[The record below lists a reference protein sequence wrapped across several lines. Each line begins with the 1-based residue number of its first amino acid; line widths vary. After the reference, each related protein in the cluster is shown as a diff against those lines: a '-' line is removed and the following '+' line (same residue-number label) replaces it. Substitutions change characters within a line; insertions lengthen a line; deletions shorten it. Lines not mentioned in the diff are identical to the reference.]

1 MEGRKINIDSADS
14 LLMAINEVVR
24 NTYNTKGYDDKKHNK
39 TEEITQT
46 VKKEWSNYIE
56 AVLLSQILRNLNVTD
71 KLTPNGKQLYNQL
84 AAKAGKK
91 DSYFINFK
99 KSIETKSIGLYAKYT
114 PSSRSKISTR
124 TDYVSR
130 KREYILSPEGGR
142 KDAYSLTSS
151 LMDSQ
156 SNLLE
161 NFNKSSATM
170 FLPDYNKIVSQTQ
183 EMLGSNLY
191 GETQSFKSALER
203 EGQPQISVAKLEE
216 ITRNV
221 NYLNSKI
228 VYINF
233 TIENMN
239 KYMRYFTPETKAVLN
254 KFIKELELT
263 SQSLTNEV
271 IQLKEDYTK
280 ERVSISEKV
289 HGKVDV
295 NRLVALMTMVD
306 RKTDSKGNELSK
318 EKLQEYEQELERA
331 SKENSIA
338 YQEAL
343 RIYNLSKQSRINDL
357 RIESEEKNKA
367 VIPDE
372 GLSHDD
378 LKEREFYYNRLVVET
393 RNNDIIDK
401 PLFNQMYDK
410 YLKAELDDPYAL
422 ELMVQSYL
430 EFYDYYNEAKRRAEL
445 TGEPI
450 KTDYANW
457 EEFVDKRMQEEGYN
471 FGNVGKGR

>member
-1 MEGRKINIDSADS
+1 MEEIKININSADS

-46 VKKEWSNYIE
+46 VKKEWSNYVE
-56 AVLLSQILRNLNVTD
+56 AVLLSQILRNLNATD

-84 AAKAGKK
+84 AAKAGKR

-99 KSIETKSIGLYAKYT
+99 KSIETKSTGLYAKYT
-114 PSSRSKISTR
+114 PSSRSKIVVNGNS
-124 TDYVSR
+124 
-130 KREYILSPEGGR
+130 ECILLPEGGR
-142 KDAYSLTSS
+142 KDAFALSTSLISS
-151 LMDSQ
+151 KL
-156 SNLLE
+156 NLLE
-161 NFNKSSATM
+161 KFE
-170 FLPDYNKIVSQTQ
+170 KISTTLAVPSMEQVAAKASQMSRSVDDLKFSGIENTIKND
-183 EMLGSNLY
+183 LNTNAGLRY
-191 GETQSFKSALER
+191 LESVKNSLHAISR
-203 EGQPQISVAKLEE
+203 QKISVQE
-216 ITRNV
+216 
-221 NYLNSKI
+221 
-228 VYINF
+228 
-233 TIENMN
+233 TIDYMN
-239 KYMRYFTPETKAVLN
+239 KYMAYFTPETKAVLN
-254 KFIKELELT
+254 NFIKELE
-263 SQSLTNEV
+263 SLTKELTAEEEMILNNLNKKEV
-271 IQLKEDYTK
+271 E
-280 ERVSISEKV
+280 VSEKA
-289 HGKVDV
+289 HGKIDI
-295 NRLVALMTMVD
+295 NRLVALMAMVE

-343 RIYNLSKQSRINDL
+343 RIYNLSKQSQINNI

-410 YLKAELDDPYAL
+410 YLKAELDDPYAI

>member
-24 NTYNTKGYDDKKHNK
+24 NTYNTKGYDDKKHDK
-39 TEEITQT
+39 TEKITQT

-56 AVLLSQILRNLNVTD
+56 AVLLSQILRNLNAID

-84 AAKAGKK
+84 AAKAGKR

-99 KSIETKSIGLYAKYT
+99 KSIETKSTGLYAKYT
-114 PSSRSKISTR
+114 PSSRSKIVVNGNS
-124 TDYVSR
+124 
-130 KREYILSPEGGR
+130 ECILLPEGGR
-142 KDAYSLTSS
+142 KDAFALSTSLISS
-151 LMDSQ
+151 KL
-156 SNLLE
+156 NLLE
-161 NFNKSSATM
+161 KFE
-170 FLPDYNKIVSQTQ
+170 KISTTLAVPSMEQVAAKASQMSRSVDDLKFSGIENTIKNDLNTNAGLRYL
-183 EMLGSNLY
+183 ESVKNSLY
-191 GETQSFKSALER
+191 AISRQK
-203 EGQPQISVAKLEE
+203 ISVQE
-216 ITRNV
+216 
-221 NYLNSKI
+221 
-228 VYINF
+228 
-233 TIENMN
+233 TIDYMN
-239 KYMRYFTPETKAVLN
+239 KYMAYFTPETKAVLN
-254 KFIKELELT
+254 NFIKELE
-263 SQSLTNEV
+263 SLTKELTAEEEMILNNLNKKEV
-271 IQLKEDYTK
+271 E
-280 ERVSISEKV
+280 VSEKA
-289 HGKVDV
+289 HGKIDI
-295 NRLVALMTMVD
+295 NRLVALMAMVE

-343 RIYNLSKQSRINDL
+343 RIYKLSKQSQINNL
-357 RIESEEKNKA
+357 RVESEEKNKA
-367 VIPDE
+367 IIPDE

-393 RNNDIIDK
+393 KNNDIIDK

-410 YLKAELDDPYAL
+410 YLKAELDDPYAI

>member
-24 NTYNTKGYDDKKHNK
+24 NTYNTKGYDDKKHDK
-39 TEEITQT
+39 TEKITQT

-56 AVLLSQILRNLNVTD
+56 AVLLSQILRNLNAID

-84 AAKAGKK
+84 AAKAGKR

-99 KSIETKSIGLYAKYT
+99 KSIETKSTGLYAKYT
-114 PSSRSKISTR
+114 PSSRSKI
-124 TDYVSR
+124 VV
-130 KREYILSPEGGR
+130 KENNGNRECILLPEGER
-142 KDAYSLTSS
+142 KDAFALSTSLISPK
-151 LMDSQ
+151 L
-156 SNLLE
+156 NLLE
-161 NFNKSSATM
+161 KFERISTTLAVPSMEQVAAKA
-170 FLPDYNKIVSQTQ
+170 SQMSRSVDDLKFSGIENTIKNDLNTNAGLRYL
-183 EMLGSNLY
+183 ESVKNSLY
-191 GETQSFKSALER
+191 AISRQK
-203 EGQPQISVAKLEE
+203 ISVQE
-216 ITRNV
+216 
-221 NYLNSKI
+221 
-228 VYINF
+228 
-233 TIENMN
+233 TIDYMN
-239 KYMRYFTPETKAVLN
+239 KYMAYFTPETKAVLN
-254 KFIKELELT
+254 NFIKELE
-263 SQSLTNEV
+263 SLTKELTAEEEMILNNLNKKEV
-271 IQLKEDYTK
+271 E
-280 ERVSISEKV
+280 VSEKA
-289 HGKVDV
+289 HGKIDI
-295 NRLVALMTMVD
+295 NRLVALMAMVE

-343 RIYNLSKQSRINDL
+343 RIYNLSKQSQINNI

-401 PLFNQMYDK
+401 QLFNKMYDK
-410 YLKAELDDPYAL
+410 YLKAELDDRYAL

-445 TGEPI
+445 TGDTI
-450 KTDYANW
+450 KSDYANC

>member
-56 AVLLSQILRNLNVTD
+56 AVLLSQILRNLNAID

-84 AAKAGKK
+84 AAKAGKR

-99 KSIETKSIGLYAKYT
+99 KSIETKSTGLYAKYT
-114 PSSRSKISTR
+114 PSSRSKIVVNGNS
-124 TDYVSR
+124 
-130 KREYILSPEGGR
+130 ECILLPEGGR
-142 KDAYSLTSS
+142 KDAFALSTSLISS
-151 LMDSQ
+151 KL
-156 SNLLE
+156 NLLE
-161 NFNKSSATM
+161 KFE
-170 FLPDYNKIVSQTQ
+170 KISTTLAVPSMEQVAAKASKMSRSIDDLKFSGIENTIKNDLNTNAGLRYL
-183 EMLGSNLY
+183 ESVKNSLY
-191 GETQSFKSALER
+191 VIS
-203 EGQPQISVAKLEE
+203 GQKISVQE
-216 ITRNV
+216 
-221 NYLNSKI
+221 
-228 VYINF
+228 
-233 TIENMN
+233 TIDYMN
-239 KYMRYFTPETKAVLN
+239 KYMAYFTPETKAVLSN
-254 KFIKELELT
+254 FIKELE
-263 SQSLTNEV
+263 SLTKELTAEEEMILNNLNKKEV
-271 IQLKEDYTK
+271 E
-280 ERVSISEKV
+280 VSEKA
-289 HGKVDV
+289 HGKIDI
-295 NRLVALMTMVD
+295 NRLVALMAMVE

-343 RIYNLSKQSRINDL
+343 RIYNLSKQSQINNI

-430 EFYDYYNEAKRRAEL
+430 EFYDYYNEAKKRADL

>member
-24 NTYNTKGYDDKKHNK
+24 NTYNTKGYDDKKHDK
-39 TEEITQT
+39 TEKITQT

-84 AAKAGKK
+84 AAKAGKR

-99 KSIETKSIGLYAKYT
+99 KSIETKSTGLYAKYT
-114 PSSRSKISTR
+114 PSSRSKIVVNGNS
-124 TDYVSR
+124 
-130 KREYILSPEGGR
+130 ECILLPEGGR
-142 KDAYSLTSS
+142 KDAFALSTSLISS
-151 LMDSQ
+151 KL
-156 SNLLE
+156 NLLE
-161 NFNKSSATM
+161 KFEKLSTTLAVPSMEQVAAKASKMSRSVDDLKFSGIENTIKNDLNTNAGLRHLESVKNS
-170 FLPDYNKIVSQTQ
+170 
-183 EMLGSNLY
+183 LY
-191 GETQSFKSALER
+191 VIS
-203 EGQPQISVAKLEE
+203 GQKISVQE
-216 ITRNV
+216 
-221 NYLNSKI
+221 
-228 VYINF
+228 
-233 TIENMN
+233 TIDYMN
-239 KYMRYFTPETKAVLN
+239 KYMAYFTPETKAVLN
-254 KFIKELELT
+254 NFIKELE
-263 SQSLTNEV
+263 SLTKELTAEEV
-271 IQLKEDYTK
+271 MILNNLNKKEV
-280 ERVSISEKV
+280 EVSEKA
-289 HGKVDV
+289 HGKIDI
-295 NRLVALMTMVD
+295 NRLVALMAMVE

-343 RIYNLSKQSRINDL
+343 RIYNLSEQSQINNM

-410 YLKAELDDPYAL
+410 YLKAELDDPYAI

>member
-1 MEGRKINIDSADS
+1 MEEIKININSADS

-46 VKKEWSNYIE
+46 VKKEWSNYVE
-56 AVLLSQILRNLNVTD
+56 AVLLSQILRNLNTTD

-84 AAKAGKK
+84 AAKAGKR

-99 KSIETKSIGLYAKYT
+99 KSIETKSTGLYAKYT
-114 PSSRSKISTR
+114 PSSRSKIVVNGNS
-124 TDYVSR
+124 
-130 KREYILSPEGGR
+130 ECILLPEGGR
-142 KDAYSLTSS
+142 KDAFALSTSLISS
-151 LMDSQ
+151 KL
-156 SNLLE
+156 NLLE
-161 NFNKSSATM
+161 KFE
-170 FLPDYNKIVSQTQ
+170 KISTTLAVPSMEQVAAKASQMSRSVDDLKFSGIENTIKND
-183 EMLGSNLY
+183 LNTNAGLRY
-191 GETQSFKSALER
+191 LESVKNSLHAISR
-203 EGQPQISVAKLEE
+203 QKISVQE
-216 ITRNV
+216 
-221 NYLNSKI
+221 
-228 VYINF
+228 
-233 TIENMN
+233 TIDYMN
-239 KYMRYFTPETKAVLN
+239 KYMAYFTPETKAVLN
-254 KFIKELELT
+254 NFIKELE
-263 SQSLTNEV
+263 SLTKELTAEEEMILNNLNKKEV
-271 IQLKEDYTK
+271 E
-280 ERVSISEKV
+280 VSEKA
-289 HGKVDV
+289 HGKIDI
-295 NRLVALMTMVD
+295 NRLVALMAMVE

-343 RIYNLSKQSRINDL
+343 RIYNLSKQSQINNI

-393 RNNDIIDK
+393 RNNDIINK

-410 YLKAELDDPYAL
+410 YLKAELDDPYAI

>member
-1 MEGRKINIDSADS
+1 MEEIKININSADS

-46 VKKEWSNYIE
+46 VKKEWSNYVE
-56 AVLLSQILRNLNVTD
+56 AVLLSQILRNLNATD

-84 AAKAGKK
+84 AAKAGKR

-99 KSIETKSIGLYAKYT
+99 KSIETKSTGLYAKYT
-114 PSSRSKISTR
+114 PSSRSKIVVNGNS
-124 TDYVSR
+124 
-130 KREYILSPEGGR
+130 ECILLPEGGR
-142 KDAYSLTSS
+142 KDAFALSTSLISS
-151 LMDSQ
+151 KL
-156 SNLLE
+156 NLLE
-161 NFNKSSATM
+161 KFE
-170 FLPDYNKIVSQTQ
+170 KISTTLAVPSMEQVAAKASQMSRSVDDLKFSGIENTIKNDLNTNAGLRYL
-183 EMLGSNLY
+183 ESVKNSLY
-191 GETQSFKSALER
+191 AISRQK
-203 EGQPQISVAKLEE
+203 ISVQE
-216 ITRNV
+216 
-221 NYLNSKI
+221 
-228 VYINF
+228 
-233 TIENMN
+233 TIDYMN
-239 KYMRYFTPETKAVLN
+239 KYMAYFTPETKAVLN
-254 KFIKELELT
+254 NFIKELE
-263 SQSLTNEV
+263 SLTKELTAEEEMILNNLNKKEV
-271 IQLKEDYTK
+271 E
-280 ERVSISEKV
+280 VSEKA
-289 HGKVDV
+289 HGKIDI
-295 NRLVALMTMVD
+295 NRLVALMAMVE

-343 RIYNLSKQSRINDL
+343 RIYNLSKQSQINNI

-410 YLKAELDDPYAL
+410 YLKAELDDPYAI

-430 EFYDYYNEAKRRAEL
+430 EFYDYYNEAKRRADL

>member
-39 TEEITQT
+39 AEEITQT
-46 VKKEWSNYIE
+46 VKKEWSNYVE
-56 AVLLSQILRNLNVTD
+56 AVLLSQILRNLNATD

-84 AAKAGKK
+84 AAKAGKR

-99 KSIETKSIGLYAKYT
+99 KSIETKSTGLYAKYT
-114 PSSRSKISTR
+114 PSSRSKIVVNGNS
-124 TDYVSR
+124 
-130 KREYILSPEGGR
+130 ECILLPEGGR
-142 KDAYSLTSS
+142 KDAFALSTSLISS
-151 LMDSQ
+151 KL
-156 SNLLE
+156 NLLE
-161 NFNKSSATM
+161 KFE
-170 FLPDYNKIVSQTQ
+170 KISTTLAVPSMEQVAAKASQMSRSVDDLKFSGIENTIKNDLNTNAGLRYL
-183 EMLGSNLY
+183 ESVKNSLY
-191 GETQSFKSALER
+191 AISRQK
-203 EGQPQISVAKLEE
+203 ISVQE
-216 ITRNV
+216 
-221 NYLNSKI
+221 
-228 VYINF
+228 
-233 TIENMN
+233 TIDYMN
-239 KYMRYFTPETKAVLN
+239 KYMAYFTPETKAVLN
-254 KFIKELELT
+254 NFIKELE
-263 SQSLTNEV
+263 SLTKELTAEEEMILNNLNKKEV
-271 IQLKEDYTK
+271 E
-280 ERVSISEKV
+280 VSEKA
-289 HGKVDV
+289 HGKIDI
-295 NRLVALMTMVD
+295 NRLVALMAMVE

-343 RIYNLSKQSRINDL
+343 RIYNLSKQSQINNI

-410 YLKAELDDPYAL
+410 YLKAELDDPYAI

>member
-56 AVLLSQILRNLNVTD
+56 AVLLSQILRNLNATD

-84 AAKAGKK
+84 AAKAGKR

-99 KSIETKSIGLYAKYT
+99 KSIETKSTGLYAKYT
-114 PSSRSKISTR
+114 PSSRSKIVVNGNS
-124 TDYVSR
+124 
-130 KREYILSPEGGR
+130 ECILLPEGGR
-142 KDAYSLTSS
+142 KDAFALSTSLISS
-151 LMDSQ
+151 KL
-156 SNLLE
+156 NLLE
-161 NFNKSSATM
+161 KFE
-170 FLPDYNKIVSQTQ
+170 KISTTLAVPSMEQVAAKASKMSRSVDDLKFSGIENTIKNDLNTNAGLRHL
-183 EMLGSNLY
+183 ESVKNSLY
-191 GETQSFKSALER
+191 VIS
-203 EGQPQISVAKLEE
+203 GQKISVQE
-216 ITRNV
+216 
-221 NYLNSKI
+221 
-228 VYINF
+228 
-233 TIENMN
+233 TIDYMN
-239 KYMRYFTPETKAVLN
+239 KYMAYFTPETKAVLN
-254 KFIKELELT
+254 NFIKELE
-263 SQSLTNEV
+263 SLTKELTAEEEMILNNLNKKEV
-271 IQLKEDYTK
+271 E
-280 ERVSISEKV
+280 VSEKA
-289 HGKVDV
+289 HGKIDI

-372 GLSHDD
+372 CLSHDD

-410 YLKAELDDPYAL
+410 YLKAELDDPYAI

>member
-1 MEGRKINIDSADS
+1 MEEIKININSADS

-46 VKKEWSNYIE
+46 VKKEWSNYVE
-56 AVLLSQILRNLNVTD
+56 AVLLSQILRNLNATD

-84 AAKAGKK
+84 AAKAGKR

-99 KSIETKSIGLYAKYT
+99 KSIETKSTGLYAKYT
-114 PSSRSKISTR
+114 PSSRSKIVVNGNS
-124 TDYVSR
+124 
-130 KREYILSPEGGR
+130 ECILLPEGGR
-142 KDAYSLTSS
+142 KDAFALSTSLISS
-151 LMDSQ
+151 KL
-156 SNLLE
+156 NLLE
-161 NFNKSSATM
+161 KFE
-170 FLPDYNKIVSQTQ
+170 KISTTLAVPSMEQVAAKASQMSRSVDDLKFSGIENTIKNDLNTNAGLRYL
-183 EMLGSNLY
+183 ESVKNSLY
-191 GETQSFKSALER
+191 AISRQK
-203 EGQPQISVAKLEE
+203 ISVQE
-216 ITRNV
+216 
-221 NYLNSKI
+221 
-228 VYINF
+228 
-233 TIENMN
+233 TIDYMN
-239 KYMRYFTPETKAVLN
+239 KYMAYFNPETKAVLN
-254 KFIKELELT
+254 NFIKELE
-263 SQSLTNEV
+263 SLTKELTAEEEMILNNLNKKEV
-271 IQLKEDYTK
+271 E
-280 ERVSISEKV
+280 VSEKA
-289 HGKVDV
+289 HGKIDI
-295 NRLVALMTMVD
+295 NRLVALMAMVE

-343 RIYNLSKQSRINDL
+343 RIYNLSKQSQINNI

-410 YLKAELDDPYAL
+410 YLKAELDDPYAI

>member
-39 TEEITQT
+39 AEEITQT
-46 VKKEWSNYIE
+46 VKKEWSNYVE
-56 AVLLSQILRNLNVTD
+56 AVLLSQILRNLNTTD

-84 AAKAGKK
+84 AAKAGKR

-99 KSIETKSIGLYAKYT
+99 KSIETKSTGLYAKYT
-114 PSSRSKISTR
+114 PSSRSKIVVNGNS
-124 TDYVSR
+124 
-130 KREYILSPEGGR
+130 ECILLPEGGR
-142 KDAYSLTSS
+142 KDAFALSTSLISS
-151 LMDSQ
+151 KL
-156 SNLLE
+156 NLLE
-161 NFNKSSATM
+161 KFE
-170 FLPDYNKIVSQTQ
+170 KISTTLAVPSMEQVAAKASQMSRSVDDLKFSGIENTIKND
-183 EMLGSNLY
+183 LNTNAGLRY
-191 GETQSFKSALER
+191 LESVKNSLHAISR
-203 EGQPQISVAKLEE
+203 QKISVQE
-216 ITRNV
+216 
-221 NYLNSKI
+221 
-228 VYINF
+228 
-233 TIENMN
+233 TIDYMN
-239 KYMRYFTPETKAVLN
+239 KYMAYFTPETKAVLN
-254 KFIKELELT
+254 NFIKELE
-263 SQSLTNEV
+263 SLTKELTAEEEMILNNLNKKEV
-271 IQLKEDYTK
+271 E
-280 ERVSISEKV
+280 VSEKA
-289 HGKVDV
+289 HGKIDI
-295 NRLVALMTMVD
+295 NRLVALMAMVE

-343 RIYNLSKQSRINDL
+343 RIYNLSKQSQINNI

-393 RNNDIIDK
+393 RNNDIINK

-410 YLKAELDDPYAL
+410 YLKAELDDPYAI

>member
-39 TEEITQT
+39 AEEITQT

-84 AAKAGKK
+84 AAKAGKR

-99 KSIETKSIGLYAKYT
+99 KSIETKSTGLYAKYT
-114 PSSRSKISTR
+114 PSSRSKIVVNGNS
-124 TDYVSR
+124 
-130 KREYILSPEGGR
+130 ECILLPEGGR
-142 KDAYSLTSS
+142 KDAFALSTSLISS
-151 LMDSQ
+151 KL
-156 SNLLE
+156 NLLE
-161 NFNKSSATM
+161 KFE
-170 FLPDYNKIVSQTQ
+170 KISTTLAVPSMEQVAAKASQMSRSVDDLKFSGIENTIKND
-183 EMLGSNLY
+183 LNTNAGLRY
-191 GETQSFKSALER
+191 LESVKNSLHAISR
-203 EGQPQISVAKLEE
+203 QKISVQE
-216 ITRNV
+216 
-221 NYLNSKI
+221 
-228 VYINF
+228 
-233 TIENMN
+233 TIDYMN
-239 KYMRYFTPETKAVLN
+239 KYMAYFTPETKAVLN
-254 KFIKELELT
+254 NFIKELE
-263 SQSLTNEV
+263 SLTKELTAEEV
-271 IQLKEDYTK
+271 MILNNLNKKEV
-280 ERVSISEKV
+280 EVSEKA
-289 HGKVDV
+289 HGKIDI
-295 NRLVALMTMVD
+295 NRLVALMAMVE

-343 RIYNLSKQSRINDL
+343 RIYNLSKQSQINNI

-410 YLKAELDDPYAL
+410 YLKAELDDPYAI

>member
-14 LLMAINEVVR
+14 LLVAINEVVR

-56 AVLLSQILRNLNVTD
+56 AVLLSQILRNLNAID

-114 PSSRSKISTR
+114 PSSRSKIVVNGNS
-124 TDYVSR
+124 
-130 KREYILSPEGGR
+130 ECILLPEGGR
-142 KDAYSLTSS
+142 KDAFALSTSLISS
-151 LMDSQ
+151 KL
-156 SNLLE
+156 NLLE
-161 NFNKSSATM
+161 KFEKISTTLAVPSMEQVAAKASEMSKSVDDLKFSRIENTIKND
-170 FLPDYNKIVSQTQ
+170 LNTNTGLRYL
-183 EMLGSNLY
+183 E
-191 GETQSFKSALER
+191 SFKNSLYAISR
-203 EGQPQISVAKLEE
+203 QKISVQE
-216 ITRNV
+216 
-221 NYLNSKI
+221 
-228 VYINF
+228 
-233 TIENMN
+233 TIDYMN
-239 KYMRYFTPETKAVLN
+239 KYMAYFTPETKAVLN
-254 KFIKELELT
+254 NFIKELE
-263 SQSLTNEV
+263 SLTKELTAEEEMILNNLNKKEV
-271 IQLKEDYTK
+271 E
-280 ERVSISEKV
+280 VSEKA
-289 HGKVDV
+289 HGKIDI
-295 NRLVALMTMVD
+295 NRLVALMAMVE

-331 SKENSIA
+331 SKENPIA

-372 GLSHDD
+372 GLSHDN

-393 RNNDIIDK
+393 RNNDIINK

-450 KTDYANW
+450 KSDYANW

>member
-1 MEGRKINIDSADS
+1 M
-14 LLMAINEVVR
+14 
-24 NTYNTKGYDDKKHNK
+24 
-39 TEEITQT
+39 
-46 VKKEWSNYIE
+46 
-56 AVLLSQILRNLNVTD
+56 
-71 KLTPNGKQLYNQL
+71 
-84 AAKAGKK
+84 
-91 DSYFINFK
+91 
-99 KSIETKSIGLYAKYT
+99 YAKYT
-114 PSSRSKISTR
+114 PSSRSKIVVNGNS
-124 TDYVSR
+124 
-130 KREYILSPEGGR
+130 ECILLPEGGR
-142 KDAYSLTSS
+142 KDAFALSTSLISS
-151 LMDSQ
+151 KL
-156 SNLLE
+156 NLLE
-161 NFNKSSATM
+161 KFE
-170 FLPDYNKIVSQTQ
+170 KISTTLAVPSMEQVAAKASQMSRSVDDLKFSGIENTIKNDLNTNAGLRYL
-183 EMLGSNLY
+183 ESVKNSLY
-191 GETQSFKSALER
+191 AISRQK
-203 EGQPQISVAKLEE
+203 ISVQE
-216 ITRNV
+216 
-221 NYLNSKI
+221 
-228 VYINF
+228 
-233 TIENMN
+233 TIDYMN
-239 KYMRYFTPETKAVLN
+239 KYMAYFTPETKAVLN
-254 KFIKELELT
+254 NFIKELE
-263 SQSLTNEV
+263 SLTKELTAEEV
-271 IQLKEDYTK
+271 MILNNLNKKEV
-280 ERVSISEKV
+280 EVSEKA
-289 HGKVDV
+289 HGKIDI
-295 NRLVALMTMVD
+295 NRLVALMAMVE

-343 RIYNLSKQSRINDL
+343 RIYNLSKQSQINNI

-393 RNNDIIDK
+393 RNNDIINK

-410 YLKAELDDPYAL
+410 YLKAELDDPYAI

>member
-1 MEGRKINIDSADS
+1 MEERKINIDSADS

-24 NTYNTKGYDDKKHNK
+24 NTYNTKGYDDKKHDK
-39 TEEITQT
+39 TEKITQT

-56 AVLLSQILRNLNVTD
+56 AVLLSQILRNLNATD

-84 AAKAGKK
+84 AAKAGKR

-99 KSIETKSIGLYAKYT
+99 KSIETKSTGLYAKYT
-114 PSSRSKISTR
+114 PSSRSKI
-124 TDYVSR
+124 VV
-130 KREYILSPEGGR
+130 KENNGNRECFLLPEGGR
-142 KDAYSLTSS
+142 KDAFALSTSLISS
-151 LMDSQ
+151 KL
-156 SNLLE
+156 NLLE
-161 NFNKSSATM
+161 KFERISTTLAVPSREQVMDKLDKMYRKIN
-170 FLPDYNKIVSQTQ
+170 DYLKFS
-183 EMLGSNLY
+183 G
-191 GETQSFKSALER
+191 
-203 EGQPQISVAKLEE
+203 
-216 ITRNV
+216 
-221 NYLNSKI
+221 
-228 VYINF
+228 
-233 TIENMN
+233 IENTIKNDLNTNAGLKYLESVKNSLHVIGRQKIYVQETIDCMN
-239 KYMRYFTPETKAVLN
+239 KYMAYFTPKTKAVLN
-254 KFIKELELT
+254 NFIKELE
-263 SQSLTNEV
+263 SLTKELTAEEV
-271 IQLKEDYTK
+271 MILNNLHKKVAE
-280 ERVSISEKV
+280 VFEKV
-289 HGKVDV
+289 YGKIDV
-295 NRLVALMTMVD
+295 NRLVALMAMVE

-343 RIYNLSKQSRINDL
+343 RIYNLSEQSQINNM

-372 GLSHDD
+372 CLSHDD

-410 YLKAELDDPYAL
+410 YLKAELDDPYAI

-450 KTDYANW
+450 KSDYANW

>member
-46 VKKEWSNYIE
+46 VKKEWSNYVE
-56 AVLLSQILRNLNVTD
+56 AVLLSQILRNLNTTD

-84 AAKAGKK
+84 AAKAGKR

-99 KSIETKSIGLYAKYT
+99 KSIETKSTGLYAKYT
-114 PSSRSKISTR
+114 PSSRSKIVVNGNS
-124 TDYVSR
+124 
-130 KREYILSPEGGR
+130 ECILLPEGGR
-142 KDAYSLTSS
+142 KDAFALSTSLISS
-151 LMDSQ
+151 KL
-156 SNLLE
+156 NLLE
-161 NFNKSSATM
+161 KFE
-170 FLPDYNKIVSQTQ
+170 KISTTLAVPSMEQVAAKASQMSRSVDDLKFSGIENTIKND
-183 EMLGSNLY
+183 LNTNAGLRY
-191 GETQSFKSALER
+191 LESVKNSLHAISR
-203 EGQPQISVAKLEE
+203 QKISVQE
-216 ITRNV
+216 
-221 NYLNSKI
+221 
-228 VYINF
+228 
-233 TIENMN
+233 TIDYMN
-239 KYMRYFTPETKAVLN
+239 KYMAYFTPETKAVLN
-254 KFIKELELT
+254 NFIKELE
-263 SQSLTNEV
+263 SLTKELTAEEV
-271 IQLKEDYTK
+271 MILNNLNKKEV
-280 ERVSISEKV
+280 EVSEKA
-289 HGKVDV
+289 HGKIDI
-295 NRLVALMTMVD
+295 NRLVALMAMVE

-343 RIYNLSKQSRINDL
+343 RIYNLSKQSQINNI

-393 RNNDIIDK
+393 RNNDIINK

-410 YLKAELDDPYAL
+410 YLKAELDDPYAI

>member
-39 TEEITQT
+39 AEEITQT

-56 AVLLSQILRNLNVTD
+56 AVLLSQILRNLNATD

-84 AAKAGKK
+84 AAKAGKR

-99 KSIETKSIGLYAKYT
+99 KSIETKSTGLYAKYT
-114 PSSRSKISTR
+114 PSSRSKIVVNGNS
-124 TDYVSR
+124 
-130 KREYILSPEGGR
+130 ECILLPEGGR
-142 KDAYSLTSS
+142 KDAFALSTSLISS
-151 LMDSQ
+151 KL
-156 SNLLE
+156 NLLE
-161 NFNKSSATM
+161 KFE
-170 FLPDYNKIVSQTQ
+170 KISTTLAVPSMEQVAAKASQMSRSVDDLKFSGIENTIKND
-183 EMLGSNLY
+183 LNTNAGLRY
-191 GETQSFKSALER
+191 LESVKNSLHAISR
-203 EGQPQISVAKLEE
+203 QKISVQE
-216 ITRNV
+216 
-221 NYLNSKI
+221 
-228 VYINF
+228 
-233 TIENMN
+233 TIDYMN
-239 KYMRYFTPETKAVLN
+239 KYIAYFTPETKAVLN
-254 KFIKELELT
+254 NFIKELE
-263 SQSLTNEV
+263 SLTKELTAEEEMILNNLNKKEV
-271 IQLKEDYTK
+271 E
-280 ERVSISEKV
+280 VSEKA
-289 HGKVDV
+289 HGKIDI
-295 NRLVALMTMVD
+295 NRLVALMAMVE

-343 RIYNLSKQSRINDL
+343 RIYNLSKQSQINNI

-410 YLKAELDDPYAL
+410 YLKAELDDPYAI

>member
-1 MEGRKINIDSADS
+1 
-14 LLMAINEVVR
+14 
-24 NTYNTKGYDDKKHNK
+24 
-39 TEEITQT
+39 
-46 VKKEWSNYIE
+46 
-56 AVLLSQILRNLNVTD
+56 
-71 KLTPNGKQLYNQL
+71 
-84 AAKAGKK
+84 
-91 DSYFINFK
+91 
-99 KSIETKSIGLYAKYT
+99 
-114 PSSRSKISTR
+114 
-124 TDYVSR
+124 
-130 KREYILSPEGGR
+130 
-142 KDAYSLTSS
+142 
-151 LMDSQ
+151 
-156 SNLLE
+156 
-161 NFNKSSATM
+161 
-170 FLPDYNKIVSQTQ
+170 
-183 EMLGSNLY
+183 
-191 GETQSFKSALER
+191 
-203 EGQPQISVAKLEE
+203 
-216 ITRNV
+216 
-221 NYLNSKI
+221 
-228 VYINF
+228 
-233 TIENMN
+233 MN
-239 KYMRYFTPETKAVLN
+239 KYMMYFTPETKAVLN

-263 SQSLTNEV
+263 SQNLTNEV

-295 NRLVALMTMVD
+295 NRLVALMAMVE
-306 RKTDSKGNELSK
+306 RKTGSKGNELSK

-343 RIYNLSKQSRINDL
+343 RIYNLSEQSQINNM

-372 GLSHDD
+372 CLSHDD

-410 YLKAELDDPYAL
+410 YLKAELDDPYAI

>member
-39 TEEITQT
+39 AEEITQT

-56 AVLLSQILRNLNVTD
+56 AVLLSQILRNLNATD

-84 AAKAGKK
+84 AAKAGKR

-99 KSIETKSIGLYAKYT
+99 KSIETKSTGLYAKYT
-114 PSSRSKISTR
+114 PSSRSKIVVNGNS
-124 TDYVSR
+124 
-130 KREYILSPEGGR
+130 ECILLPEGGR
-142 KDAYSLTSS
+142 KDAFALSTSLISS
-151 LMDSQ
+151 KL
-156 SNLLE
+156 NLLE
-161 NFNKSSATM
+161 KFE
-170 FLPDYNKIVSQTQ
+170 KISTTLAVPSMGQVAAKASQMSRSVDDLKFSGIENTIKNDLNTNAGLRYL
-183 EMLGSNLY
+183 ESVKNSLY
-191 GETQSFKSALER
+191 AISRQK
-203 EGQPQISVAKLEE
+203 ISVQE
-216 ITRNV
+216 
-221 NYLNSKI
+221 
-228 VYINF
+228 
-233 TIENMN
+233 TIDYMN
-239 KYMRYFTPETKAVLN
+239 KYMAYFTPETKAVLN
-254 KFIKELELT
+254 NFIKELE
-263 SQSLTNEV
+263 SLTKELTAEEEMILNNLNKKEV
-271 IQLKEDYTK
+271 E
-280 ERVSISEKV
+280 VSEKA
-289 HGKVDV
+289 HGKIDI
-295 NRLVALMTMVD
+295 NRLVALMAMVE

-343 RIYNLSKQSRINDL
+343 RIYNLSKQSQINNI

-410 YLKAELDDPYAL
+410 YLKAELDDPYAI

-430 EFYDYYNEAKRRAEL
+430 EFYDYYNEAKRRADL

>member
-14 LLMAINEVVR
+14 LLTAINEVVR

-84 AAKAGKK
+84 AAKAGKR

-99 KSIETKSIGLYAKYT
+99 KSIETKSTGLYAKYT
-114 PSSRSKISTR
+114 PSSRSKIVVNGNS
-124 TDYVSR
+124 
-130 KREYILSPEGGR
+130 ECILLPEGGR
-142 KDAYSLTSS
+142 KDAFALSTSLTNSK
-151 LMDSQ
+151 L
-156 SNLLE
+156 NLLE
-161 NFNKSSATM
+161 KFEKLSTTLAVPSMEQVAA
-170 FLPDYNKIVSQTQ
+170 KAS
-183 EMLGSNLY
+183 EMSRSVDDLKFSGIENTIKNDLNTNTGLSNLESVKNSLY
-191 GETQSFKSALER
+191 IISGQKNSIQET
-203 EGQPQISVAKLEE
+203 ID
-216 ITRNV
+216 
-221 NYLNSKI
+221 Y
-228 VYINF
+228 
-233 TIENMN
+233 MN
-239 KYMRYFTPETKAVLN
+239 KYMAYFTPETKSVLN
-254 KFIKELELT
+254 NLIKELE
-263 SQSLTNEV
+263 SLTKELTAEEEMILNNLNKKEV
-271 IQLKEDYTK
+271 E
-280 ERVSISEKV
+280 VSEKA
-289 HGKVDV
+289 HGKIDI

>member
-1 MEGRKINIDSADS
+1 MEGRKININSADS

-46 VKKEWSNYIE
+46 VKKEWSNYVE
-56 AVLLSQILRNLNVTD
+56 AVLLSQILRNLNATD

-84 AAKAGKK
+84 AAKAGKR

-99 KSIETKSIGLYAKYT
+99 KSIETKSTGLYAKYT
-114 PSSRSKISTR
+114 PSSRSKIVVNGNS
-124 TDYVSR
+124 
-130 KREYILSPEGGR
+130 ECILLPEGGR
-142 KDAYSLTSS
+142 KDAFALSTSLISS
-151 LMDSQ
+151 KL
-156 SNLLE
+156 NLLE
-161 NFNKSSATM
+161 KFE
-170 FLPDYNKIVSQTQ
+170 KISTTLAVPSIEQVAAKASQMSRSVDDLKFSGIENTIKNDLNTNAGLRYL
-183 EMLGSNLY
+183 ESVKNSLY
-191 GETQSFKSALER
+191 AISRQK
-203 EGQPQISVAKLEE
+203 ISVQE
-216 ITRNV
+216 
-221 NYLNSKI
+221 
-228 VYINF
+228 
-233 TIENMN
+233 TIDYMN
-239 KYMRYFTPETKAVLN
+239 KYMAYFTPETKAVLN
-254 KFIKELELT
+254 NFIKELE
-263 SQSLTNEV
+263 SLTKELTAEEEMILNNLNKKEV
-271 IQLKEDYTK
+271 E
-280 ERVSISEKV
+280 VSEKA
-289 HGKVDV
+289 HGKIDI
-295 NRLVALMTMVD
+295 NRLVALMAMVE

-343 RIYNLSKQSRINDL
+343 RIYNLSKQSQINNI

-410 YLKAELDDPYAL
+410 YLKAELDDPYAI

-430 EFYDYYNEAKRRAEL
+430 EFYDYYNEAKRRAEF

>member
-1 MEGRKINIDSADS
+1 MEEIKININSADS

-46 VKKEWSNYIE
+46 VKKEWSNYVE

-84 AAKAGKK
+84 AAKAGKR

-99 KSIETKSIGLYAKYT
+99 KSIETKSTGLYAKYT
-114 PSSRSKISTR
+114 PSSRSKIVVNGNS
-124 TDYVSR
+124 
-130 KREYILSPEGGR
+130 ECILLPEGGR
-142 KDAYSLTSS
+142 KDAFALSTSLISS
-151 LMDSQ
+151 KL
-156 SNLLE
+156 NLLE
-161 NFNKSSATM
+161 KFE
-170 FLPDYNKIVSQTQ
+170 KISTTLAVPSMEQVAAKASQMSRSVDDLKFSGIENTIKND
-183 EMLGSNLY
+183 LNTNAGLRY
-191 GETQSFKSALER
+191 LESVKNSLHAISR
-203 EGQPQISVAKLEE
+203 QKISVQE
-216 ITRNV
+216 
-221 NYLNSKI
+221 
-228 VYINF
+228 
-233 TIENMN
+233 TIDYMN
-239 KYMRYFTPETKAVLN
+239 KYMAYFTPETKAVLN
-254 KFIKELELT
+254 NFIKELE
-263 SQSLTNEV
+263 SLTKELTAEEEMILNNLNKKEV
-271 IQLKEDYTK
+271 E
-280 ERVSISEKV
+280 VSEKA
-289 HGKVDV
+289 HGKIDI
-295 NRLVALMTMVD
+295 NRLVALMAMVE

-343 RIYNLSKQSRINDL
+343 RIYNLSKQSQINNI

-410 YLKAELDDPYAL
+410 YLKAELDDPYAI

>member
-1 MEGRKINIDSADS
+1 MEEIKININSADS
-14 LLMAINEVVR
+14 LFMAINKVVR
-24 NTYNTKGYDDKKHNK
+24 NTYNTKGYDDKKHDK
-39 TEEITQT
+39 TEKITQT

-99 KSIETKSIGLYAKYT
+99 KSIETKSTGLYAKYT
-114 PSSRSKISTR
+114 PSSRSKIVVNGNS
-124 TDYVSR
+124 
-130 KREYILSPEGGR
+130 ECILLPEGGR
-142 KDAYSLTSS
+142 KDAFALSTSLISS
-151 LMDSQ
+151 KL
-156 SNLLE
+156 NLLE
-161 NFNKSSATM
+161 KFEKLSTTLAVPSMEQVAAKASKMSRSVDDLKFSGIENTIKNDLNTNAGLRHLESVKNS
-170 FLPDYNKIVSQTQ
+170 
-183 EMLGSNLY
+183 LY
-191 GETQSFKSALER
+191 VIS
-203 EGQPQISVAKLEE
+203 GQKISVQE
-216 ITRNV
+216 
-221 NYLNSKI
+221 
-228 VYINF
+228 
-233 TIENMN
+233 TIDYMN
-239 KYMRYFTPETKAVLN
+239 KYMAYFTPETKAVLN
-254 KFIKELELT
+254 NFIKELE
-263 SQSLTNEV
+263 SLTKELTAEEV
-271 IQLKEDYTK
+271 MILNNLNKKDVE
-280 ERVSISEKV
+280 VSEKA
-289 HGKVDV
+289 HGKIDI

-343 RIYNLSKQSRINDL
+343 RIYNLSEQSQINNM

-372 GLSHDD
+372 CLSHDD

-401 PLFNQMYDK
+401 PVFNQMYDK
-410 YLKAELDDPYAL
+410 YLKAELDDPYAI

-450 KTDYANW
+450 KSDYANW

>member
-39 TEEITQT
+39 AEEITQT

-56 AVLLSQILRNLNVTD
+56 AVLLSQILRNLNATD

-84 AAKAGKK
+84 AAKAGKR

-99 KSIETKSIGLYAKYT
+99 KSIETKSTGLYAKYT
-114 PSSRSKISTR
+114 PSSRSKIVVNGNS
-124 TDYVSR
+124 
-130 KREYILSPEGGR
+130 ECILLPEGGR
-142 KDAYSLTSS
+142 KDAFALSTSLISS
-151 LMDSQ
+151 KL
-156 SNLLE
+156 NLLE
-161 NFNKSSATM
+161 KFE
-170 FLPDYNKIVSQTQ
+170 KISTTLAVPSMEQVAAKASQMSRSVDDLKFSGIENTIKNDLNTNAGLRYL
-183 EMLGSNLY
+183 ESVKNSLY
-191 GETQSFKSALER
+191 AISRQK
-203 EGQPQISVAKLEE
+203 ISVQE
-216 ITRNV
+216 
-221 NYLNSKI
+221 
-228 VYINF
+228 
-233 TIENMN
+233 TIDYMN
-239 KYMRYFTPETKAVLN
+239 KYMAYFTPETKAVLN
-254 KFIKELELT
+254 NFIKELE
-263 SQSLTNEV
+263 SLTKELTAEEEMILNNLNKKEV
-271 IQLKEDYTK
+271 E
-280 ERVSISEKV
+280 VSEKA
-289 HGKVDV
+289 HGKIDI
-295 NRLVALMTMVD
+295 NRLVALMAMVE

-343 RIYNLSKQSRINDL
+343 RIYNLSKQSQINNI

-410 YLKAELDDPYAL
+410 YLKAELDDPYAI

-430 EFYDYYNEAKRRAEL
+430 EFYDYYNEAKERADL

>member
-1 MEGRKINIDSADS
+1 MEEIKININSADS

-46 VKKEWSNYIE
+46 VKKEWSNYVE
-56 AVLLSQILRNLNVTD
+56 AVLLSQILRNLNTTD

-84 AAKAGKK
+84 AAKAGKR

-99 KSIETKSIGLYAKYT
+99 KSIETKSTGLYAKYT
-114 PSSRSKISTR
+114 PSSRSKIVVNGNS
-124 TDYVSR
+124 
-130 KREYILSPEGGR
+130 ECILLPEGGR
-142 KDAYSLTSS
+142 KDAFALSTSLISS
-151 LMDSQ
+151 KL
-156 SNLLE
+156 NLLE
-161 NFNKSSATM
+161 KFE
-170 FLPDYNKIVSQTQ
+170 KISTTLAVPSMEQVAAKASQMSRSVDDLKFSGIENTIKNDLNTNAGLRYL
-183 EMLGSNLY
+183 ESVKNSLY
-191 GETQSFKSALER
+191 AISRQK
-203 EGQPQISVAKLEE
+203 ISVQE
-216 ITRNV
+216 
-221 NYLNSKI
+221 
-228 VYINF
+228 
-233 TIENMN
+233 TIDYMN
-239 KYMRYFTPETKAVLN
+239 KYMAYFTPETKAVLN
-254 KFIKELELT
+254 NFIKELE
-263 SQSLTNEV
+263 SLTKELTAEEEMILNNLNKKEV
-271 IQLKEDYTK
+271 E
-280 ERVSISEKV
+280 VSEKA
-289 HGKVDV
+289 HGKIDI
-295 NRLVALMTMVD
+295 NRLVALMAMVE

-343 RIYNLSKQSRINDL
+343 RIYNLSKQSQINNI

-393 RNNDIIDK
+393 RNNDIINK

-410 YLKAELDDPYAL
+410 YLKAELDDPYAI

-450 KTDYANW
+450 KIDYANW

>member
-39 TEEITQT
+39 AEEITKT

-56 AVLLSQILRNLNVTD
+56 AVLLSQILRNLNAID

-84 AAKAGKK
+84 AAKAGKR

-99 KSIETKSIGLYAKYT
+99 KSIETKSTGLYAKYT
-114 PSSRSKISTR
+114 PSSRSKIVVNGNS
-124 TDYVSR
+124 
-130 KREYILSPEGGR
+130 ECILLPEGGR
-142 KDAYSLTSS
+142 KDAFALSTSLISS
-151 LMDSQ
+151 KL
-156 SNLLE
+156 NLLE
-161 NFNKSSATM
+161 KFE
-170 FLPDYNKIVSQTQ
+170 KISTTLAVPSMEQVAAKASQMSRSVDDLKFSGIENTIKNDLNTNAGLRYL
-183 EMLGSNLY
+183 ESVKNSLY
-191 GETQSFKSALER
+191 AISRQK
-203 EGQPQISVAKLEE
+203 ISVQE
-216 ITRNV
+216 
-221 NYLNSKI
+221 
-228 VYINF
+228 
-233 TIENMN
+233 TIDYMN
-239 KYMRYFTPETKAVLN
+239 KYMAYFTPETKVVLN
-254 KFIKELELT
+254 NFIKELE
-263 SQSLTNEV
+263 SLTKELTAEEEMILNNLNKKEV
-271 IQLKEDYTK
+271 E
-280 ERVSISEKV
+280 VSEKA
-289 HGKVDV
+289 HGKIDI
-295 NRLVALMTMVD
+295 NRLVALMAMVE

-343 RIYNLSKQSRINDL
+343 RIYNLSKQSQINNI

-410 YLKAELDDPYAL
+410 YLKAELDDPYAI

-430 EFYDYYNEAKRRAEL
+430 EFYDYYNEAKRRADL

>member
-39 TEEITQT
+39 AEEITQT

-84 AAKAGKK
+84 AAKAGKR

-99 KSIETKSIGLYAKYT
+99 KSIETKSTGLYAKYT
-114 PSSRSKISTR
+114 PSSRSKIVVNGNS
-124 TDYVSR
+124 
-130 KREYILSPEGGR
+130 ECILLPEGGR
-142 KDAYSLTSS
+142 KDAFALSTSLISS
-151 LMDSQ
+151 KL
-156 SNLLE
+156 NLLE
-161 NFNKSSATM
+161 KFE
-170 FLPDYNKIVSQTQ
+170 KISTTLAVPSMEQVAAKASQMSRSVDDLKFSGIENTIKND
-183 EMLGSNLY
+183 LNTNAGLRY
-191 GETQSFKSALER
+191 LESVKNSLHAISR
-203 EGQPQISVAKLEE
+203 QKISVQE
-216 ITRNV
+216 
-221 NYLNSKI
+221 
-228 VYINF
+228 
-233 TIENMN
+233 TIDYMN
-239 KYMRYFTPETKAVLN
+239 KYMAYFTPETKAVLN
-254 KFIKELELT
+254 NFIKELE
-263 SQSLTNEV
+263 SLTKELTAEEEMILNNLNKKEV
-271 IQLKEDYTK
+271 E
-280 ERVSISEKV
+280 VSEKA
-289 HGKVDV
+289 HGKIDI
-295 NRLVALMTMVD
+295 NRLVALMAMVE

-343 RIYNLSKQSRINDL
+343 RIYNLSKQSQINNI

-410 YLKAELDDPYAL
+410 YLKAELDDPYAI

-430 EFYDYYNEAKRRAEL
+430 EFYDYYNEAKERADL

>member
-39 TEEITQT
+39 AEEITQT

-56 AVLLSQILRNLNVTD
+56 AVLLSQILRNLNATD

-84 AAKAGKK
+84 AAKAGKR

-99 KSIETKSIGLYAKYT
+99 KSIETKSTGLYAKYT
-114 PSSRSKISTR
+114 PSSRSKIVVNGNS
-124 TDYVSR
+124 
-130 KREYILSPEGGR
+130 ECILLPEGGR
-142 KDAYSLTSS
+142 KDAFALSTSLISS
-151 LMDSQ
+151 KL
-156 SNLLE
+156 NLLE
-161 NFNKSSATM
+161 KFE
-170 FLPDYNKIVSQTQ
+170 KISTTLAVPSMEQVAAKASQMSRSVDDLKFSGIENTIKND
-183 EMLGSNLY
+183 LNTNVGLRY
-191 GETQSFKSALER
+191 LESVKNSLHAISR
-203 EGQPQISVAKLEE
+203 QKISVQE
-216 ITRNV
+216 
-221 NYLNSKI
+221 
-228 VYINF
+228 
-233 TIENMN
+233 TIDYMN
-239 KYMRYFTPETKAVLN
+239 KYMAYFTPETKAVLN
-254 KFIKELELT
+254 NFIKELE
-263 SQSLTNEV
+263 SLTKELTAEEEMILNNLNKKEV
-271 IQLKEDYTK
+271 E
-280 ERVSISEKV
+280 VSEKA
-289 HGKVDV
+289 HGKIDI
-295 NRLVALMTMVD
+295 NRLVALMAMVE

-343 RIYNLSKQSRINDL
+343 RIYNLSKQSQINNI

-393 RNNDIIDK
+393 RNNDIINK

-410 YLKAELDDPYAL
+410 YLKAELDDPYAI

>member
-99 KSIETKSIGLYAKYT
+99 KSIETKSTGLYAKYT
-114 PSSRSKISTR
+114 PSSRSKIVVNGNS
-124 TDYVSR
+124 
-130 KREYILSPEGGR
+130 ECILLPEGGR
-142 KDAYSLTSS
+142 KDAFALSTSLISS
-151 LMDSQ
+151 KL
-156 SNLLE
+156 NLLE
-161 NFNKSSATM
+161 KFE
-170 FLPDYNKIVSQTQ
+170 KISTTLAVPSMEQVAAKASQMSRSVDDLKFSGIENTIKNDLNTNAGLRYL
-183 EMLGSNLY
+183 ESVKNSLY
-191 GETQSFKSALER
+191 AISRQK
-203 EGQPQISVAKLEE
+203 ISVQE
-216 ITRNV
+216 
-221 NYLNSKI
+221 
-228 VYINF
+228 
-233 TIENMN
+233 TIDYMN
-239 KYMRYFTPETKAVLN
+239 KYMAYFTPETKAVLN
-254 KFIKELELT
+254 NFIKELE
-263 SQSLTNEV
+263 SLTKELTAEEEMILNNLNKKEV
-271 IQLKEDYTK
+271 E
-280 ERVSISEKV
+280 VSEKA
-289 HGKVDV
+289 HGKIDI

-343 RIYNLSKQSRINDL
+343 RIYNLSKQSQINNI

-393 RNNDIIDK
+393 KNNDIIDK

-410 YLKAELDDPYAL
+410 YLKAELDDPYAI

>member
-1 MEGRKINIDSADS
+1 MEEIKININSADS

-39 TEEITQT
+39 AEEITQT

-56 AVLLSQILRNLNVTD
+56 AVLLSQILRNLNATD

-84 AAKAGKK
+84 AAKAGKR

-99 KSIETKSIGLYAKYT
+99 KSIETKSTGLYAKYT
-114 PSSRSKISTR
+114 PSSRSKIVVNGNS
-124 TDYVSR
+124 
-130 KREYILSPEGGR
+130 ECILLPEGGR
-142 KDAYSLTSS
+142 KDAFALSTSLISS
-151 LMDSQ
+151 KL
-156 SNLLE
+156 NLLE
-161 NFNKSSATM
+161 KFE
-170 FLPDYNKIVSQTQ
+170 KISTTLAVPSMEQVAAKASQMSRSVDDLKFSGIENTIKNDLNTNAGLRYL
-183 EMLGSNLY
+183 ESVKNSLY
-191 GETQSFKSALER
+191 AISRQK
-203 EGQPQISVAKLEE
+203 ISVQE
-216 ITRNV
+216 
-221 NYLNSKI
+221 
-228 VYINF
+228 
-233 TIENMN
+233 TIDYMN
-239 KYMRYFTPETKAVLN
+239 KYMAYFTPETKAVLN
-254 KFIKELELT
+254 NFIKELE
-263 SQSLTNEV
+263 SLTKELTAEEEMILNNLNKKEV
-271 IQLKEDYTK
+271 E
-280 ERVSISEKV
+280 VSEKA
-289 HGKVDV
+289 HGKIDI
-295 NRLVALMTMVD
+295 NRLVALMAMVE

-343 RIYNLSKQSRINDL
+343 RIYNLSKQSQINNI

-410 YLKAELDDPYAL
+410 YLKAELDDPYAI

>member
-14 LLMAINEVVR
+14 LLIAINEVVR

-56 AVLLSQILRNLNVTD
+56 AVLLSQILRNLNVTG

-84 AAKAGKK
+84 AAKAGKR

-114 PSSRSKISTR
+114 PSSRSKIVVNGNS
-124 TDYVSR
+124 
-130 KREYILSPEGGR
+130 ECILLPEGGR
-142 KDAYSLTSS
+142 KDAFALSTSLISS
-151 LMDSQ
+151 KL
-156 SNLLE
+156 NLLE
-161 NFNKSSATM
+161 KFEKLSTTLAVPSMEQVAAKASKMSRSVDDLKFSGIENTIKNDLNTNAG
-170 FLPDYNKIVSQTQ
+170 L
-183 EMLGSNLY
+183 SNLESIKNSLY
-191 GETQSFKSALER
+191 TISGQKNSIQET
-203 EGQPQISVAKLEE
+203 ID
-216 ITRNV
+216 
-221 NYLNSKI
+221 Y
-228 VYINF
+228 
-233 TIENMN
+233 MN
-239 KYMRYFTPETKAVLN
+239 KYMAYFTPETKAVLN
-254 KFIKELELT
+254 RFIKELE
-263 SQSLTNEV
+263 SLTKELTAEEV
-271 IQLKEDYTK
+271 MILNNLNKKEV
-280 ERVSISEKV
+280 EVSEKA
-289 HGKVDV
+289 HGEIDI
-295 NRLVALMTMVD
+295 NRLVALMAMVE

-343 RIYNLSKQSRINDL
+343 RIYNLSKQSQINNI

>member
-1 MEGRKINIDSADS
+1 MEEIKININSADS

-46 VKKEWSNYIE
+46 VKKEWSNYVE
-56 AVLLSQILRNLNVTD
+56 AVLLSQILRNLNATD

-84 AAKAGKK
+84 AAKAGKR

-99 KSIETKSIGLYAKYT
+99 KSIETKSTGLYAKYT
-114 PSSRSKISTR
+114 PSSRSKIVVNGNS
-124 TDYVSR
+124 
-130 KREYILSPEGGR
+130 ECILLPEGGR
-142 KDAYSLTSS
+142 KDAFALSTSLISS
-151 LMDSQ
+151 KL
-156 SNLLE
+156 NLLE
-161 NFNKSSATM
+161 KFE
-170 FLPDYNKIVSQTQ
+170 KISTTLAVPSMEQVAAKASQMSRSVDDLKFSGIENTIKND
-183 EMLGSNLY
+183 LNTNVGLRY
-191 GETQSFKSALER
+191 LESVKNSLHAISR
-203 EGQPQISVAKLEE
+203 QKISVQE
-216 ITRNV
+216 
-221 NYLNSKI
+221 
-228 VYINF
+228 
-233 TIENMN
+233 TIDYMN
-239 KYMRYFTPETKAVLN
+239 KYMAYFTPETKAVLN
-254 KFIKELELT
+254 NFIKELE
-263 SQSLTNEV
+263 SLTKELTAEEEMILNNLNKKEV
-271 IQLKEDYTK
+271 E
-280 ERVSISEKV
+280 VSEKA
-289 HGKVDV
+289 HGKIDI
-295 NRLVALMTMVD
+295 NRLVALMAMVE

-343 RIYNLSKQSRINDL
+343 RIYNLSKQSQINNI

-410 YLKAELDDPYAL
+410 YLKAELDDPYAI

>member
-24 NTYNTKGYDDKKHNK
+24 NTYNTKGYDDKKHDK
-39 TEEITQT
+39 TEKITQT

-99 KSIETKSIGLYAKYT
+99 KSIETKSTGLYAKYT
-114 PSSRSKISTR
+114 PSSRSKIVVNGNS
-124 TDYVSR
+124 
-130 KREYILSPEGGR
+130 ECILLPEGGR
-142 KDAYSLTSS
+142 KDAFALSTSLISS
-151 LMDSQ
+151 KL
-156 SNLLE
+156 NLLE
-161 NFNKSSATM
+161 KFEKLSTTLAVPSMEQVAAKASKM
-170 FLPDYNKIVSQTQ
+170 S
-183 EMLGSNLY
+183 
-191 GETQSFKSALER
+191 R
-203 EGQPQISVAKLEE
+203 SVDDLKF
-216 ITRNV
+216 
-221 NYLNSKI
+221 SG
-228 VYINF
+228 
-233 TIENMN
+233 IENTIKNDLNTNAGLRHLESVKNSLYTISGQKNSIQETIDYMN
-239 KYMRYFTPETKAVLN
+239 KYMAYFTPETKAVLN
-254 KFIKELELT
+254 NFIKELE
-263 SQSLTNEV
+263 SLTKELTAEEEMILNNLNKKEV
-271 IQLKEDYTK
+271 E
-280 ERVSISEKV
+280 VSKKA
-289 HGKVDV
+289 HGEIDI
-295 NRLVALMTMVD
+295 NRLVALMAMVE

-343 RIYNLSKQSRINDL
+343 RIYNLSEQSQINNM

-372 GLSHDD
+372 CLSHDD

-410 YLKAELDDPYAL
+410 YLKAELDDPYAI

-430 EFYDYYNEAKRRAEL
+430 EFYDYYNEAKRRADL

-471 FGNVGKGR
+471 FGNVGKER

>member
-39 TEEITQT
+39 AEEITQT

-56 AVLLSQILRNLNVTD
+56 AVLLSQILRNLNATD

-84 AAKAGKK
+84 AAKAGKR

-99 KSIETKSIGLYAKYT
+99 KSIETKSTGLYAKYT
-114 PSSRSKISTR
+114 PSSRSKIVVNGNS
-124 TDYVSR
+124 
-130 KREYILSPEGGR
+130 ECILLPEGGR
-142 KDAYSLTSS
+142 KDAFALSTSLISS
-151 LMDSQ
+151 KL
-156 SNLLE
+156 NLLE
-161 NFNKSSATM
+161 KFE
-170 FLPDYNKIVSQTQ
+170 KISTTLAVPSMEQVAAKASQMSRSVDDLKFSGIENTIKND
-183 EMLGSNLY
+183 LNTNVGLRY
-191 GETQSFKSALER
+191 LESVKNSLHAISR
-203 EGQPQISVAKLEE
+203 QKISVQE
-216 ITRNV
+216 
-221 NYLNSKI
+221 
-228 VYINF
+228 
-233 TIENMN
+233 TIDYMN
-239 KYMRYFTPETKAVLN
+239 KYMAYFTPETKAVLN
-254 KFIKELELT
+254 NFIKELE
-263 SQSLTNEV
+263 SLTKELTAEEV
-271 IQLKEDYTK
+271 MILNNLNKKEV
-280 ERVSISEKV
+280 EVSEKA
-289 HGKVDV
+289 HGKIDI
-295 NRLVALMTMVD
+295 NRLVALMAMVE

-343 RIYNLSKQSRINDL
+343 RIYNLSKQSQINNI

-393 RNNDIIDK
+393 RNNDIINK

-410 YLKAELDDPYAL
+410 YLKAELDDPYAI

-450 KTDYANW
+450 KIDYANW

>member
-39 TEEITQT
+39 AEEITQT

-56 AVLLSQILRNLNVTD
+56 AVLLSQILRNLNATD

-84 AAKAGKK
+84 AAKAGKR

-99 KSIETKSIGLYAKYT
+99 KSIETKSTGLYAKYT
-114 PSSRSKISTR
+114 PSSRSKIVVNGNS
-124 TDYVSR
+124 
-130 KREYILSPEGGR
+130 ECILLPEGGR
-142 KDAYSLTSS
+142 KDAFALSTSLISS
-151 LMDSQ
+151 KL
-156 SNLLE
+156 NLLE
-161 NFNKSSATM
+161 KFE
-170 FLPDYNKIVSQTQ
+170 KISTTLAVPSMEQVAAKASQMSRSVDDLKFSGIENTIKNDLNTNAGLRYL
-183 EMLGSNLY
+183 ESVKNSLY
-191 GETQSFKSALER
+191 AISRQK
-203 EGQPQISVAKLEE
+203 ISVQE
-216 ITRNV
+216 
-221 NYLNSKI
+221 
-228 VYINF
+228 
-233 TIENMN
+233 TIDYMN
-239 KYMRYFTPETKAVLN
+239 KYMAYFTPETKAVLN
-254 KFIKELELT
+254 NFIKELE
-263 SQSLTNEV
+263 SLTKELTAEEEMILNNLNKKEV
-271 IQLKEDYTK
+271 E
-280 ERVSISEKV
+280 VSEKA
-289 HGKVDV
+289 HGKIDI
-295 NRLVALMTMVD
+295 NRLVALMAMVE

-343 RIYNLSKQSRINDL
+343 RIYNLSKQSQINNI

-410 YLKAELDDPYAL
+410 YLKAELDDPYAI

-457 EEFVDKRMQEEGYN
+457 EEFVDKRMQEESYN

>member
-39 TEEITQT
+39 AEEITQT

-56 AVLLSQILRNLNVTD
+56 AVLLSQILRNLNATD

-84 AAKAGKK
+84 AAKAGKR

-99 KSIETKSIGLYAKYT
+99 KSIETKSTGLYAKYT
-114 PSSRSKISTR
+114 PSSRSKIVVNGNS
-124 TDYVSR
+124 
-130 KREYILSPEGGR
+130 ECILLPEGGR
-142 KDAYSLTSS
+142 KDAFALSTSLISS
-151 LMDSQ
+151 KL
-156 SNLLE
+156 NLLE
-161 NFNKSSATM
+161 KFE
-170 FLPDYNKIVSQTQ
+170 KISTTLAVPSMEQVAAKASQMSRSVDDLKFSGIENTIKND
-183 EMLGSNLY
+183 LNTNVGLRY
-191 GETQSFKSALER
+191 LESVKNSLHAISR
-203 EGQPQISVAKLEE
+203 QKISVQE
-216 ITRNV
+216 
-221 NYLNSKI
+221 
-228 VYINF
+228 
-233 TIENMN
+233 TIDYMN
-239 KYMRYFTPETKAVLN
+239 KYMAYFTPETKAVLN
-254 KFIKELELT
+254 NFIKELE
-263 SQSLTNEV
+263 SLTKELTAEEEMILNNLNKKEV
-271 IQLKEDYTK
+271 E
-280 ERVSISEKV
+280 VSEKA
-289 HGKVDV
+289 HGKIDI
-295 NRLVALMTMVD
+295 NRLVALMAMVE

-343 RIYNLSKQSRINDL
+343 RIYNLSKQSQINNI

-401 PLFNQMYDK
+401 QLFNKMYDK
-410 YLKAELDDPYAL
+410 YLKAELDDPYTL

>member
-39 TEEITQT
+39 AEEITQT
-46 VKKEWSNYIE
+46 VKKEWSNYVE
-56 AVLLSQILRNLNVTD
+56 AVLLSQILRNLNATD

-84 AAKAGKK
+84 AAKAGKR

-99 KSIETKSIGLYAKYT
+99 KSIETKSTGLYAKYT
-114 PSSRSKISTR
+114 PSSRSKIVVNGNS
-124 TDYVSR
+124 
-130 KREYILSPEGGR
+130 ECILLPEGGR
-142 KDAYSLTSS
+142 KDAFALSTSLISS
-151 LMDSQ
+151 KL
-156 SNLLE
+156 NLLE
-161 NFNKSSATM
+161 KFE
-170 FLPDYNKIVSQTQ
+170 KISTTLAVPSMEQVAAKASQMSRSVDDLKFSGIENTIKNDLNTNAGLRYL
-183 EMLGSNLY
+183 ESVKNSLY
-191 GETQSFKSALER
+191 AISRQK
-203 EGQPQISVAKLEE
+203 ISVQE
-216 ITRNV
+216 
-221 NYLNSKI
+221 
-228 VYINF
+228 
-233 TIENMN
+233 TIDYMN
-239 KYMRYFTPETKAVLN
+239 KYMAYFTPETKAVLN
-254 KFIKELELT
+254 NFIKELE
-263 SQSLTNEV
+263 SLTKELTAEEV
-271 IQLKEDYTK
+271 MILNNLNKKEV
-280 ERVSISEKV
+280 EVSEKA
-289 HGKVDV
+289 HGKIDI
-295 NRLVALMTMVD
+295 NRLVALMAMVE

-343 RIYNLSKQSRINDL
+343 RIYNLSKQSQINNI

-410 YLKAELDDPYAL
+410 YLKAELDDPYAI

>member
-56 AVLLSQILRNLNVTD
+56 AVLLSQILRNLNATD

-84 AAKAGKK
+84 AAKAGKR

-99 KSIETKSIGLYAKYT
+99 KSIETKSTGLYAKYT
-114 PSSRSKISTR
+114 PSSRSKIVVNGNS
-124 TDYVSR
+124 
-130 KREYILSPEGGR
+130 ECILLPEGGR
-142 KDAYSLTSS
+142 KDAFALSTSLISS
-151 LMDSQ
+151 KL
-156 SNLLE
+156 NLLE
-161 NFNKSSATM
+161 KFEKISTTLAVPSMEQVATKASKM
-170 FLPDYNKIVSQTQ
+170 SRSVDDLKFSGIENTIKNDLNTNAGLRYLESVKNS
-183 EMLGSNLY
+183 LY
-191 GETQSFKSALER
+191 
-203 EGQPQISVAKLEE
+203 QISGQK
-216 ITRNV
+216 
-221 NYLNSKI
+221 NS
-228 VYINF
+228 VQE
-233 TIENMN
+233 TIDYMN
-239 KYMRYFTPETKAVLN
+239 KYMAYFTPETKAVLN
-254 KFIKELELT
+254 NFIKELE
-263 SQSLTNEV
+263 SLTKELTAEEV
-271 IQLKEDYTK
+271 MILNNLNKKEV
-280 ERVSISEKV
+280 EVSEKA
-289 HGKVDV
+289 HGKIDI
-295 NRLVALMTMVD
+295 NRLVALMAMVE

-343 RIYNLSKQSRINDL
+343 RIYKLSKQSQINNL
-357 RIESEEKNKA
+357 RVESEEKNKA
-367 VIPDE
+367 IIPDE

-393 RNNDIIDK
+393 KNNDIIDK

-410 YLKAELDDPYAL
+410 YLKAELDDPYAI